1 MKLRCFIFFVLTQ
14 CQARGALSIMAE
26 PPSLK
31 LEALDCKTN
40 KISYSRADEF
50 CSKKNDDSMHRPLQR
65 ITLAEHVDRQTVKA
79 IRCTK
84 TVSES
89 LHMCGSFSHM
99 KLLAPPK
106 YSMVTEISPHECK
119 SMHET
124 GIYRDGD
131 TFPITVNTA
140 LHYQKIARGKLTLTK
155 ENVFCDGEQIWIG
168 NILHDQGVQFLDII
182 INVQEVEMEI
192 NFESRS
198 ASDLTNRR
206 ELDESCFGSR
216 ICLSSNESYVKLD
229 EITMCRIRKI
239 RDLKVEEITVNTD
252 KGKSNLVV
260 SHTDKIAIEKRSPLV
275 PSLECEKNLGKY
287 YGTNVDNLVIIYD
300 RDLRQTKLERI
311 RAEGVSVRS
320 QEVASSTYLSLTS
333 VLKMEG
339 LHSLTNDRIC
349 NTIANVVD
357 NIEMSPFTPNA
368 ILKREGDLV
377 LQIKCKSTEVSVTLG
392 DKADGLCIEGYLP
405 VMHKGKEV
413 LISAISHI
421 IYDKRDQVSFP
432 NIDCKKAPY
441 FVTKGGQVIQQ
452 RPQIEIVNIT
462 LTKLG
467 TFLDDFSGNEIDEV
481 EIYGND
487 GLYMSEQFHQFDDL
501 IHWGR
506 KRKMLQNVMID
517 NYCRESS
524 CLGTDRYNFQK
535 YGTNPA
541 GMMESVMEWIRTTF
555 WDKLQMVGS
564 YTSVL
569 VVFLYACQ
577 LMRCMYNKMDDLLHL
592 RFLFKQK
599 RDKRQSSLNS
609 DTEGNVMHAI
619 IHSRSEPEIM
629 VMNEINT
636 EVVESQKCNCQF
648 CRNVKHDMKVYWP
661 RNTCGR
667 SCCLYHLKG
676 RCEPYEWCL
685 LDPQNLAFDHRIEDQ
700 KHQNSVTTTVS
711 LRSVCKC
718 VVCLGTYTHP
728 DWIYH
733 TNGCGCRRCENCNSA
748 EIEYRKSKGMDY
760 NMIFGHKNHEVGNH
774 PTLE

>member
-1 MKLRCFIFFVLTQ
+1 MLLRCYIFLMLAQGQV
-14 CQARGALSIMAE
+14 RGVLSIIGE

-50 CSKKNDDSMHRPLQR
+50 CSKQQENSVHKPLQR
-65 ITLAEHVDRQTVKA
+65 ITLAEHVDQQTVKA

-89 LHMCGSFSHM
+89 VHMCGAYSHM

-106 YSMVTEISPHECK
+106 YTMVTEITPHECK
-119 SMHET
+119 SMHDT

-131 TFPITVNTA
+131 TYPLTVNTA
-140 LHYQKIARGKLTLTK
+140 LHYQKIARGKLTLTTD
-155 ENVFCDGEQIWIG
+155 NVFCDGEQIWVG

-182 INVQEVEMEI
+182 VNIQEVEMEL
-192 NFESRS
+192 NYESRT

-216 ICLSSNESYVKLD
+216 MCISNNESYVKLD
-229 EITMCRIRKI
+229 EINMCRLRKI
-239 RDLKVEEITVNTD
+239 RDLKVEEITVDTD

-260 SHTDKIAIEKRSPLV
+260 DHQDKIAIEKRSPLV
-275 PSLECEKNLGKY
+275 PSLECEKNVGKY
-287 YGTNVDNLVIIYD
+287 YGTNIDDLVIIYD
-300 RDLRQTKLERI
+300 RDLRKEKLERV

-333 VLKMEG
+333 VLKLETM
-339 LHSLTNDRIC
+339 HSMTNNKIC
-349 NTIANVVD
+349 STVANLVE
-357 NIEMSPFTPNA
+357 NIERSPFMPNA
-368 ILKREGDLV
+368 ILKREGDLI
-377 LQIKCKSTEVSVTLG
+377 LQIKCKETEVSVNLG
-392 DKADGLCIEGYLP
+392 DKADFCIEGYLP
-405 VMHKGKEV
+405 VLHNGKEV
-413 LISAISHI
+413 LLSAISHI
-421 IYDKRDQVSFP
+421 IYDENDQTSFP

-441 FVTKGGQVIQQ
+441 FVTKDGQVIQQ

-467 TFLDDFSGNEIDEV
+467 TFLDESTGNEINEV
-481 EIYGND
+481 DIFNND
-487 GLYMSEQFHQFDDL
+487 GLYTSEQFHQFEDL

-506 KRKMLQNVMID
+506 KRKMLQNMVID
-517 NYCRESS
+517 SYCKEGN

-535 YGTNPA
+535 YGTNPG
-541 GMMESVMEWIRTTF
+541 GMVKSVMEWIRITF

-569 VVFLYACQ
+569 VVFLYTCQ
-577 LMRCMYNKMDDLLHL
+577 LIRCMYNKMDDLVHL
-592 RFLFKQK
+592 RFLFKRK
-599 RDKRQSSLNS
+599 RDNRHSSINS
-609 DTEGNVMHAI
+609 GVEGSFTHEIA
-619 IHSRSEPEIM
+619 RSEQEPEIM
-629 VMNEINT
+629 VMT
-636 EVVESQKCNCQF
+636 EFPTEKMDTQKCNCHF
-648 CRNVKHDMKVYWP
+648 CRGVKHSEKMYWP

-685 LDPQNLAFDHRIEDQ
+685 LDPQNLAFDHRDEDR
-700 KHQNSVTTTVS
+700 KHKSSVTNTVS

-718 VVCLGTYTHP
+718 VLCLGTYTHP
-728 DWIYH
+728 DWKYY
-733 TNGCGCRRCENCNSA
+733 TNGCGCQRCENCNSA
-748 EIEYRKSKGMDY
+748 EIEYRKSLGIEY
-760 NMIFGHKNHEVGNH
+760 NMIFVRKNLEAGNH
-774 PTLE
+774 PPLE